1 MDFKR
6 ASRKQVDDKFPYSR
20 CIELIELAQKTFS
33 LGLDEKSDLSKI
45 PREITIDNFPSLID
59 TCPIIKRVYTFRV
72 RLHAMEKAPSLT
84 DGQKMALLIDS
95 ARGISQ
101 LARVLCENKALIEKI
116 KNHEQDLTD
125 EEEAVMDDLTVALSR
140 ILLSRSVTI
149 RKRRKPRKPREKKA
163 DSVTT

>member
-1 MDFKR
+1 MDFRR
-6 ASRKQVDDKFPYSR
+6 APKKHADEKFPYSR

-33 LGLDEKSDLSKI
+33 LGLDEKSDLSRI
-45 PREITIDNFPSLID
+45 PREITIDNFPPLID

-72 RLHAMEKAPSLT
+72 RLHAMEKAPSMT

-101 LARVLCENKALIEKI
+101 LARVLCDNSELIEKI
-116 KNHEQDLTD
+116 KNRRQDLTS
-125 EEEAVMDDLTVALSR
+125 EEESVMDDLTVALSR

-149 RKRRKPRKPREKKA
+149 KKKRSPRRKKETGEGCVK
-163 DSVTT
+163 S